1 MANVWVY
8 TQRDVTSGRKSA
20 AGKDDGGSHKARAR
34 AQLGRTWW
42 WGVLCAAGPS
52 PVPRLP
58 IPSPHSSPTRRS
70 SRHSFPSKYFQGNRP
85 KMEASSS
92 HGPMLAVGRGARSFT
107 SRRAISS
114 TLRRKESFT
123 ALRYQAREPVH
134 VASGNQHSDLGTK
147 ALADQPF
154 NYGVISASDA
164 WQTQHQ
170 QHLRPRRHRCPGQ
183 RTLRVQW
190 PRL

>member
-1 MANVWVY
+1 MG
-8 TQRDVTSGRKSA
+8 GRA
-20 AGKDDGGSHKARAR
+20 LPGKDDGGSHKARAPASR
-34 AQLGRTWW
+34 NLGARGGGGCSVQLAHHQCRGSQCR
-42 WGVLCAAGPS
+42 GSHP
-52 PVPRLP
+52 LP
-58 IPSPHSSPTRRS
+58 QLTPDAPLQPP
-70 SRHSFPSKYFQGNRP
+70 FPSKYFQGNRP

-107 SRRAISS
+107 SRLAISS

-123 ALRYQAREPVH
+123 ALRYQARKPVH
-134 VASGNQHSDLGTK
+134 AASGNQHSDLGTK